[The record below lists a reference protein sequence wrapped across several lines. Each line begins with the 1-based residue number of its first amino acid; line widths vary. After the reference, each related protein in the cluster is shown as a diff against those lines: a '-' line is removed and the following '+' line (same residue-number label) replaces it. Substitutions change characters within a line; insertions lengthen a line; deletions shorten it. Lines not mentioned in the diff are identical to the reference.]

1 MAGKASFAMN
11 SRFLFCKFSWFS
23 ANDEI
28 PNIMKDTEL
37 IEGSD
42 DYKDN
47 GSNNEAD
54 ETDYLKT
61 DENGNQ
67 GYKRVEPDA

>member
-1 MAGKASFAMN
+1 
-11 SRFLFCKFSWFS
+11 
-23 ANDEI
+23 
-28 PNIMKDTEL
+28 MKDTEL

-54 ETDYLKT
+54 ETDCLKT